1 MNSLQKLLFIYLESS
16 LIDAVGC
23 VSLFCSSAVKIP
35 HCLPSRTHKEMRE
48 LISPSMKIGTPR
60 GSLQPVTTESRFPE
74 WLV

>member
-1 MNSLQKLLFIYLESS
+1 MNSLQKLLFISLESS

-23 VSLFCSSAVKIP
+23 VSLFFSSAVKIP

-48 LISPSMKIGTPR
+48 FISPSMKTGTPR
-60 GSLQPVTTESRFPE
+60 VSLQPVTTQSCFPE